1 MLRIGTRGSK
11 LALWQATN
19 VQQRLAGRGVDST
32 LVVIKTTGDMRT
44 DVPLSAVGG
53 KALFLKELEAALEER
68 AIDLAVHSLK
78 DVPSILDPAF
88 ELAAYVERSDPRDAW
103 LSRSGTAWRDPAILH
118 IGSSS
123 PRRRAQLLAAR
134 RDLNITMLRGN
145 VDTRIEKMRR
155 GEFDGIVLAAAG
167 LVRLER
173 ANEITSF
180 FTHDEM
186 LPSAGQGIIAVETL
200 RDGKAREAVAILD
213 DPAVR
218 LVAEVERGVLQ
229 SFGTLLD
236 CYSSVAVHAYIDV
249 DNGAL
254 SAHAFFSDLEGLHV
268 IRDHEEGAPSDAARV
283 VGDLAEKLKLSGAE
297 KLLESASASGGAYS

>member
-19 VQQRLAGRGVDST
+19 VQQRLAALGVEST
-32 LVVIKTTGDMRT
+32 LVVIKTTGDIRT

-53 KALFLKELEAALEER
+53 KALFLKELEAALEDR
-68 AIDLAVHSLK
+68 SIDLAVHSLK
-78 DVPSILDPAF
+78 DVPSILDPSF

-103 LSRSGTAWRDPAILH
+103 LSRSGAAWRDPSIIQ

-134 RDLNITMLRGN
+134 RDLEISMLRGN
-145 VDTRIEKMRR
+145 VDTRIEKLRR

-173 ANEITSF
+173 AGEITSF
-180 FTHDEM
+180 FTHEEM
-186 LPSAGQGIIAVETL
+186 LPSAGQGIVAVETL
-200 RDGKAREAVAILD
+200 RDGKAREVVAVLD

-236 CYSSVAVHAYIDV
+236 CYSSVAVHAYID
-249 DNGAL
+249 NAAL
-254 SAHAFFSDLEGLHV
+254 LAHAFFSDLEGLHV
-268 IRDHEEGAPSDAARV
+268 IRAHEEGAPSEAVRV
-283 VGDLAEKLKLSGAE
+283 IGDLAEKLKLSGAE
-297 KLLESASASGGAYS
+297 KLLESASASGGGH